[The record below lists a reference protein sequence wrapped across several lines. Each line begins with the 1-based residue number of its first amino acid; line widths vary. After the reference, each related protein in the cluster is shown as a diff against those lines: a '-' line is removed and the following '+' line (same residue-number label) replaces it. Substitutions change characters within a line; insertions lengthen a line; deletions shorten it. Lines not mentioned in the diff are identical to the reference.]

1 MLLYADIIHCIVLIE
16 TIEEI
21 MIERKEKQDDA
32 RNTTQHNATYQIR
45 SPLQKS

>member
-16 TIEEI
+16 TREEI

-32 RNTTQHNATYQIR
+32 RNTTQLTRFDPRCKNR
-45 SPLQKS
+45 S